1 VETVVTRIIGGSA
14 GGRRLSTPPGEATRP
29 TSDRVR
35 EAIFSSIEH
44 EVGSL
49 VGCRFLDLYAGSGA
63 VGLEALS
70 RGARRALLVERD
82 RRAVRVIRANV
93 AAVRLAGASVLP
105 GRVERLAG
113 APPEEAAGFDVAYL
127 DPPYTA
133 STEEVVGVLSALR
146 RHGWLADDAVV
157 VVERSVRSPALHWPE
172 GFVAGRS
179 RRYGETCV
187 WYGRVTDSVT
197 LRSS

>member
-1 VETVVTRIIGGSA
+1 MTRIIGGSA
-14 GGRRLSTPPGEATRP
+14 GGRRLSTPPGAATRP

-44 EVGSL
+44 EAGSL

-70 RGARRALLVERD
+70 RGASSALLVERD
-82 RRAVRVIRANV
+82 RRAVRVIRAN
-93 AAVRLAGASVLP
+93 AAALRLAGASVLP
-105 GRVERLAG
+105 GRVERLTG
-113 APPEEAAGFDVAYL
+113 APPAETAGFDVAYL

-133 STEEVVGVLSALR
+133 STDEVVGVLSALR
-146 RHGWLADDAVV
+146 RHGWLAADAVV

-172 GFVAGRS
+172 GFVAGRC